1 MIKEMS
7 YVLGKVWK
15 RWLKFAE
22 IIGNIQMIVFLT
34 LMYWTMV
41 LLIAV
46 PFKVFSDPL
55 SLRKFGHARWKTRE
69 PISDVLESM
78 RRQG

>member
-1 MIKEMS
+1 MLN
-7 YVLGKVWK
+7 VLGKAWK
-15 RWLKFAE
+15 GWLKLAE

-34 LMYWTMV
+34 LMYWTI
-41 LLIAV
+41 LFLIAV

-55 SLRKFGHARWKTRE
+55 SLRNFGHARWNSRE
-69 PISDVLESM
+69 PISNVLESM